1 MSALEIW
8 IATALGLSVA
18 AFAGAYLWSLRRAGR
33 RSDETLSSEAPRSDR
48 WVVLE
53 IERKQSAEDGLLWEV
68 HDNWEPSQH
77 REVTP

>member
-8 IATALGLSVA
+8 IVTALGLFVVA
-18 AFAGAYLWSLRRAGR
+18 FPGAYLWSLRRAGR
-33 RSDETLSSEAPRSDR
+33 QSNETRVSETPKNDR

-53 IERKQSAEDGLLWEV
+53 IERKQSADDGLLWEV

-77 REVTP
+77 REATP